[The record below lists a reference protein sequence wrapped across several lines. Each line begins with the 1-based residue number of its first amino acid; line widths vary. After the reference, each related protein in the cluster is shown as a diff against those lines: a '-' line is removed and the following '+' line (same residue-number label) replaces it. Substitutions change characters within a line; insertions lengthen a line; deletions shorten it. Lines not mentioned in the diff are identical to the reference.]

1 MTKRMIIMLVLVG
14 VVFGG
19 IFAFQAFKGAM
30 MKKFM
35 SSKGFPPQTVSTMK
49 AGYQDWQPQ
58 LEAVGSLRAVN
69 GVDVSPQVE
78 GIVTAIPFE
87 QGEEV
92 KSGTV
97 LLQLYADDD
106 IARLNALKA
115 AAELAKTTF
124 ERDKIQ
130 LEIKGVSQQTLD
142 TDAANLKQANA
153 NVAEQQALIDKKTI
167 RAPFDG
173 RLGIRAVNLGQY
185 LTAGTPITTLQSLDP
200 IYVDF
205 SIPQKQ
211 LGEVEVGQ
219 EVTARTDTFPGET
232 FVGKIA
238 VINPEIDTTTL
249 NVKVR
254 ARLDNPHHKLL
265 PGMYATVDIATG
277 SPQRYITLPQTA
289 ITYNPYGDIAYLVES
304 QGTDEKGQPKLSA
317 RQVFVTTGAKRGD
330 QIAVTK
336 GINEGDTVV
345 TSGQIKLRNGTPL
358 LINNAIQ
365 PGFEP
370 NPQPQDQ

>member
-1 MTKRMIIMLVLVG
+1 
-14 VVFGG
+14 
-19 IFAFQAFKGAM
+19 
-30 MKKFM
+30 
-35 SSKGFPPQTVSTMK
+35 MK